1 MFIYATKGNVCNIV
15 FTVMFIIYN
24 LKNGD
29 ASVDLEQ
36 YGHLGGGTVVC
47 LDFQYACMDLAL
59 L

>member
-1 MFIYATKGNVCNIV
+1 
-15 FTVMFIIYN
+15 MFIIYN

-47 LDFQYACMDLAL
+47 FDFRYACMDLAL